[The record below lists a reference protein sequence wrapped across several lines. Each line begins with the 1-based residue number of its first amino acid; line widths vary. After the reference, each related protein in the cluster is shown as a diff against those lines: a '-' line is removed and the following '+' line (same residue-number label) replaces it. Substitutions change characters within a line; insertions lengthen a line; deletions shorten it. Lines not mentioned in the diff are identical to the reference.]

1 MIYGFGIEM
10 CSVLWVKEK
19 QELEEDLE
27 DGNLYIEDG
36 GDGSG
41 GPI

>member
-27 DGNLYIEDG
+27 DG